1 MKKLLR
7 SAAWGVCLLAAWHL
21 PAGADTRTISTSGD
35 FSAGSLVNVLVVAE
49 GDGAVS
55 MAPAAVP
62 GAWQE
67 CTPLPT
73 AVSHH
78 AAVYYAG
85 RIYCIGGRQ
94 GAGGEFLRD
103 VYVSTLGPGGLPGS
117 WTPTTPLPEGRA
129 FHAAVAYNGYVYVVG
144 GDKPGFEVTPEVLYA
159 RIESDGQLGTW
170 NSTSPLPDEAGR
182 DLAGLAVAYGR
193 LYLVAG
199 APNGGFYGTDTVDS
213 APIRPDGSLGA
224 WEEDRAL
231 PADAARLGAP
241 ALFASGRLYVVG
253 GNAPILDSADSPLNS
268 VWMAE
273 VTPDT
278 KLGAWV
284 TTNEIVVP
292 IRDSQGNTVG
302 SRQEPR
308 FYTGNSSVAAGGHL
322 VLVGGHA
329 VAEGAD
335 QPAPV
340 QSVLVGRLLPNG
352 DVDGWDYASPYPF
365 RVSRGA
371 AVLAGD
377 KVIVLGG
384 RDSAGDERADVYAAP
399 LVPVTPQSVAPS
411 GLYESAVLDL
421 GVRSTVQSLQ
431 WEASGNASVRLRYR
445 LADESGVWGK
455 WSAPSDARSIPVL
468 ATARYVQFA
477 AEFTGDGKTSASLTS
492 VGVTYTAEKPVVYGD
507 ITGDGQVTLADA
519 TAAAQIA
526 VKSLEATPEQV
537 RAGDVAPK
545 PGRGP
550 RAGEAFGDGV
560 VNILDVSRILRAALG
575 LIQQLP

>member
-1 MKKLLR
+1 MKEFLR
-7 SAAWGVCLLAAWHL
+7 YAAWGVFLLAIWHQ
-21 PAGADTRTISTSGD
+21 PAGAGTRTISTTGD
-35 FSAGSLVNVLVVAE
+35 FSAGNLVNVLVSAE
-49 GDGAVS
+49 GDGAVVLS
-55 MAPAAVP
+55 PAAVP
-62 GAWQE
+62 GAWE
-67 CTPLPT
+67 ACPALPA

-78 AAVYYAG
+78 AAAYYAG

-103 VYVSTLGPGGLPGS
+103 VYVSTIGPGGLPGS
-117 WTPTTPLPEGRA
+117 WSATTPLPEGRA
-129 FHAAVAYNGYVYVVG
+129 FHAAAAYNGYVYVVG

-159 RIESDGQLGTW
+159 RIEADGQLGPW

-193 LYLVAG
+193 MYLVAG
-199 APNGGFYGTDTVDS
+199 APNGGFYGTDTVYS
-213 APIRPDGSLGA
+213 APIRPDGSLGT
-224 WEEDRAL
+224 WEEDRSL
-231 PADAARLGAP
+231 PVDAARLGAP
-241 ALFASGRLYVVG
+241 ALFASGRLYLVG

-268 VWMAE
+268 VWTAE
-273 VTPDT
+273 VTPDS
-278 KLGAWV
+278 KLGAWT

-292 IRDSQGNTVG
+292 IRDTQGNTVG

-329 VAEGAD
+329 VPEGAD
-335 QPAPV
+335 QPTPV

-352 DVDGWDYASPYPF
+352 DVDGWDYAAPYPF
-365 RVSRGA
+365 RVSRCA

-377 KVIVLGG
+377 RVVVLGG
-384 RDSAGDERADVYAAP
+384 RDSAGDDRADVYAAP
-399 LVPVTPQSVAPS
+399 LVAVTPQSVVTS

-421 GVRSTVQSLQ
+421 GARSTVQSIQ
-431 WEASGNASVRLRYR
+431 WEAVGSASVKLRYR
-445 LADESGVWGK
+445 LADENGAWGK
-455 WSAPSDARSIPVL
+455 WSSPSDARSIPVL

-492 VGVTYTAEKPVVYGD
+492 VAVSYTVEKPVVYGD
-507 ITGDGQVTLADA
+507 ITGDGKVTLADA
-519 TAAAQIA
+519 SEAARIA
-526 VKSLEATPEQV
+526 VRAREATAEQL

-575 LIQQLP
+575 LIPQLP